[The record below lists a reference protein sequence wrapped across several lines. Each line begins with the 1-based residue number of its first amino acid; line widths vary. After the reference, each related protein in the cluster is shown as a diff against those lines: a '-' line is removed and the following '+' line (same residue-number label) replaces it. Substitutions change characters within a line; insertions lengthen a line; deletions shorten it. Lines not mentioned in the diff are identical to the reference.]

1 MDDVDDVEDEHDGE
15 EDGDDVQAVSE
26 QGNKEVE
33 PDLPTLQEPQ
43 D

>member
-1 MDDVDDVEDEHDGE
+1 MDNVEDEDDDGE
-15 EDGDDVQAVSE
+15 DDGEGVQVVSE

-33 PDLPTLQEPQ
+33 PDLPTLREPQ